1 MARRKSRKTIR
12 PKNIGVTVA
21 FFAVLSPLI
30 ASPSLLAYDLNTWQ
44 WARAALAAVLIGMSK
59 TGFNGISLLSIALMA
74 DLLPARQS
82 TGVILPMLLFAD
94 CFAVRSFRQHALWSE
109 IRRVLPS
116 ALLGVAAGALIMQ
129 LFSDPA
135 RLSDSW
141 FKRIIGGIVF
151 ALTLLQYGRRQRPGW
166 FTGLPAESKA
176 FAWLMGG
183 FAGVTTM
190 LANAAGPVISLYL
203 LAARLPKMEFVG
215 TSAWIFLL
223 LNVSKL
229 PFSYRLGLI
238 RRGFAGSQPVPRSC
252 GGSRGVARALAAENR
267 AAKLVRATAAV
278 FRGGRVDQAAGGL
291 KITNNCCA
299 NGGMRAQLSS
309 SKSRGGAAW

>member
-1 MARRKSRKTIR
+1 M
-12 PKNIGVTVA
+12 
-21 FFAVLSPLI
+21 
-30 ASPSLLAYDLNTWQ
+30 
-44 WARAALAAVLIGMSK
+44 AAVFIGMSK
-59 TGFNGISLLSIALMA
+59 SGFNGVSLLSIALMA
-74 DLLPARQS
+74 ELLPARQS

-94 CFAVRSFRQHALWSE
+94 CFAVRSFRQHALWGE

-116 ALLGVAAGALIMQ
+116 ALLGVVVGAFIMQ
-129 LFSDPA
+129 LFSDPT

-141 FKRIIGGIVF
+141 FKRIIGGIVL
-151 ALTLLQYGRRQRPGW
+151 ALTMLQYGRRQRPEW
-166 FTGLPAESKA
+166 FMGLPADSKA
-176 FAWLMGG
+176 FAWLTGG

-238 RRGFAGSQPVPRSC
+238 RVDSLSLNLYLAPAVVAGV
-252 GGSRGVARALAAENR
+252 LI
-267 AAKLVRATAAV
+267 
-278 FRGGRVDQAAGGL
+278 GRWLL
-291 KITNNCCA
+291 KIVPQSWFE
-299 NGGMRAQLSS
+299 QLLLFFAVLASV
-309 SKSRGGAAW
+309 KLLTG